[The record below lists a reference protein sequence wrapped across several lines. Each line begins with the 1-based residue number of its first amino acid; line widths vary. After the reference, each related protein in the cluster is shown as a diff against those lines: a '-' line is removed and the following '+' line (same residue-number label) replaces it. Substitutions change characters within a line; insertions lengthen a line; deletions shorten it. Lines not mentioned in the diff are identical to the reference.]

1 MSAPLLDEDEKIT
14 RTTTI
19 DMIPRPKIPLYPPC
33 TMCGKRY
40 PYVRRLDT
48 NKKRVILLCDNCL
61 QKVRDSLKMEK
72 PSEGES
78 K

>member
-1 MSAPLLDEDEKIT
+1 MSTPLLDEDEKIT
-14 RTTTI
+14 KTRTI

>member
-14 RTTTI
+14 RATTI
-19 DMIPRPKIPLYPPC
+19 DMISRPKIPLYPPC

>member
-48 NKKRVILLCDNCL
+48 SKKRVILLCDNCL